1 MNPSEFFGKF
11 TSRYF
16 WGNICV
22 MAIVVVVA
30 CAGVKYGLDV
40 YTHHG
45 ESISVPDVRRKSFA
59 DAQYL
64 LEDAGMQVVVSDTG
78 YVRNLPPDCILEQ
91 SPEPGTNVKS
101 GHIIYLIV
109 NASHT
114 PTITVPDVID
124 NSSLREAMAKLT
136 AMGFKLTQPQFVP
149 GEKDWVVGVVAGTR
163 QLQAGDKVTVDT
175 PITIQVGNG
184 QLSADDSI
192 NFIDNTIE
200 SEDFIDEGG
209 DVDDFH
215 EVRGEGEHE
224 MIVE

>member
-11 TSRYF
+11 TSRYL
-16 WGNICV
+16 WGNICAMV
-22 MAIVVVVA
+22 IVVVVA
-30 CAGVKYGLDV
+30 CAGVKYSLDV

-45 ESISVPDVRRKSFA
+45 ESIPVPDVRRKSFT

-101 GHIIYLIV
+101 GHVIYLIV

-114 PTITVPDVID
+114 PTITVPDIID

-136 AMGFKLTQPQFVP
+136 AMGFKLTQPEYIE
-149 GEKDWVVGVVAGTR
+149 GEKDWVYGLTVKGKHVV
-163 QLQAGDKVTVDT
+163 AGDKVSVNDY
-175 PITIQVGNG
+175 ITILVGNG
-184 QLSADDSI
+184 QRDSTEVVDY
-192 NFIDNTIE
+192 IDAPE
-200 SEDFIDEGG
+200 SILNEDGFEEETS
-209 DVDDFH
+209 DVDEFQ
-215 EVRGEGEHE
+215 EVKAPEGE
-224 MIVE
+224 

>member
-16 WGNICV
+16 WGNICA

-91 SPEPGTNVKS
+91 SPLLSLYSLSLHSNWLGTLLLL
-101 GHIIYLIV
+101 HHIV
-109 NASHT
+109 NFPLPSPLFT
-114 PTITVPDVID
+114 PNLEYQAVIFLFLVYMVYSTSTTV
-124 NSSLREAMAKLT
+124 
-136 AMGFKLTQPQFVP
+136 GF
-149 GEKDWVVGVVAGTR
+149 
-163 QLQAGDKVTVDT
+163 
-175 PITIQVGNG
+175 
-184 QLSADDSI
+184 LSY
-192 NFIDNTIE
+192 TL
-200 SEDFIDEGG
+200 
-209 DVDDFH
+209 
-215 EVRGEGEHE
+215 
-224 MIVE
+224 